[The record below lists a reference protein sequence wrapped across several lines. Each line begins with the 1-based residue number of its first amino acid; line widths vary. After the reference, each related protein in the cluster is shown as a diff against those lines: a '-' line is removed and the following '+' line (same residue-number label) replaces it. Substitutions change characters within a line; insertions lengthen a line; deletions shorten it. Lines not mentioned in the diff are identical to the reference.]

1 MTANSASVQGNQFK
15 HTQEVKNERFL
26 MWTLQN
32 NAHFQHV
39 ALFKGNACRK
49 FALFCLVHVKKRSFL
64 ISCVSL

>member
-32 NAHFQHV
+32 NANFQHV
-39 ALFKGNACRK
+39 ALLKAMYAENLHCFVLSMLKSDH
-49 FALFCLVHVKKRSFL
+49 F
-64 ISCVSL
+64 